1 MIGRRMPYY
10 VKRGI
15 GGIDANTVLM
25 LHGEDFTDASLTPKT
40 INNSGAAIVSGGKF
54 GKCFKTIGEAS
65 SYITIPISQTLS
77 DFTVDYWMNA
87 TSWPSDSDAAVGGAS
102 IPTFARYRTDSCM
115 KLVNPK
121 IQWLEFG
128 TTSLLATGTWNHIAV
143 TRASNVV
150 RGFVNGNKFAEGSYS
165 DSVLLSGFCIGRQT
179 LEVASGYFNGLIDEI
194 RISDIAR
201 WTSNFTPPTQPYD
214 EG

>member
-1 MIGRRMPYY
+1 MIERRLPGY
-10 VKRGI
+10 KKTGI
-15 GGIDANTVLM
+15 GGIDEHTVLM
-25 LHGEDFTDASLTPKT
+25 LHGEDFTDRSLTPKT

-54 GKCFKTIGEAS
+54 GKCFKTIGAAS
-65 SYITIPISQTLS
+65 SYITTPISQTLS

-87 TSWPSDSDAAVGGAS
+87 TSWPSNSDAAVGGAS
-102 IPTFARYRTDSCM
+102 IPTFARYDRNSYM
-115 KLVNPK
+115 GIVIPNIK
-121 IQWLEFG
+121 WLAFG

-179 LEVASGYFNGLIDEI
+179 LELASGYFNGLIDEI

-201 WTSNFTPPTQPYD
+201 WTSNFTPPTQPYSK
-214 EG
+214 